1 MCIVGNPV
9 SAGVDNKTQPFFL
22 CIIAFLVPAI
32 IRKTPTEFQV
42 FLDKPF
48 WGGIAG
54 NRFELI
60 NQSRL
65 IFILIIAEEN
75 LPITMSKMTLGFM
88 FKWPIIRCWWK
99 RRKNWVDLTSGLV
112 FALADQG
119 SQDKMLPVLRTACSG
134 RKRDWKYANTNRKTQ
149 MSFFRYKS
157 EQLCSLIELWGEKK
171 LTRFC
176 RKNAGVWTA
185 MSYGPIS
192 SRACT
197 VQISNWSVL
206 PNYLLS
212 IGLCDEPGFHPAWCS
227 LRSRRGSGMWACCT
241 WPPRTTAPAPC
252 GPSPPAPLSLSRR
265 RSSAGRGQAH
275 RGPSGSEGQS
285 WTSGGN
291 GSTRA

>member
-1 MCIVGNPV
+1 
-9 SAGVDNKTQPFFL
+9 
-22 CIIAFLVPAI
+22 
-32 IRKTPTEFQV
+32 
-42 FLDKPF
+42 
-48 WGGIAG
+48 
-54 NRFELI
+54 
-60 NQSRL
+60 
-65 IFILIIAEEN
+65 
-75 LPITMSKMTLGFM
+75 MSNMTLGFM
-88 FKWPIIRCWWK
+88 LIGWSYGQSSAAGEKEEKIEWIWP
-99 RRKNWVDLTSGLV
+99 
-112 FALADQG
+112 QG
-119 SQDKMLPVLRTACSG
+119 WFLHWQTREAKTKCCQSCELRAPAENGTENTQIQIG
-134 RKRDWKYANTNRKTQ
+134 RHKCL
-149 MSFFRYKS
+149 FRYKS

-241 WPPRTTAPAPC
+241 WPPRTTAQAPC

-265 RSSAGRGQAH
+265 RSSAVRGQAH